1 MPFGFSLMRSQVL
14 YQAARVLQG
23 NLTVTRKVLLY
34 AMPGFGSWRASRLQI
49 PDQILD
55 PVEKQHSIFVDR
67 NNQYDLKEAREAEQ
81 ASLQLNEADQ
91 VKFGK
96 AFIRFPKVLQLLP
109 LELPFAWCPVPC
121 DALHTALP
129 IVCCLS
135 PIAVQGSLM

>member
-1 MPFGFSLMRSQVL
+1 
-14 YQAARVLQG
+14 
-23 NLTVTRKVLLY
+23 
-34 AMPGFGSWRASRLQI
+34 MPGFGSWHASFLQI

-96 AFIRFPKVLQLLP
+96 AFIRFPKVPQLPLSCALLLLCLLP
-109 LELPFAWCPVPC
+109 L
-121 DALHTALP
+121 AL
-129 IVCCLS
+129 
-135 PIAVQGSLM
+135 

>member
-1 MPFGFSLMRSQVL
+1 MRSDTTTDCSL
-14 YQAARVLQG
+14 RTSAKDH
-23 NLTVTRKVLLY
+23 LTIIGESFDRHHKDLLY
-34 AMPGFGSWRASRLQI
+34 AMSGFGSWYASRLQI

-96 AFIRFPKVLQLLP
+96 AFIRLPKVYRS
-109 LELPFAWCPVPC
+109 
-121 DALHTALP
+121 
-129 IVCCLS
+129 CCL
-135 PIAVQGSLM
+135 

>member
-1 MPFGFSLMRSQVL
+1 MS
-14 YQAARVLQG
+14 
-23 NLTVTRKVLLY
+23 
-34 AMPGFGSWRASRLQI
+34 GFGSWYASRLQI

-96 AFIRFPKVLQLLP
+96 AFIRFPKVYRS
-109 LELPFAWCPVPC
+109 
-121 DALHTALP
+121 
-129 IVCCLS
+129 CCL
-135 PIAVQGSLM
+135 